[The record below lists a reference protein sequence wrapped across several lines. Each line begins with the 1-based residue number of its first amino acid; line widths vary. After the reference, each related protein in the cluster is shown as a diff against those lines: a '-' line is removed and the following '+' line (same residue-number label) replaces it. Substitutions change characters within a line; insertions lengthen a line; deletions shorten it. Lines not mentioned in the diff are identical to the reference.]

1 MNNILMYVWLLVGF
15 FLLIKGADLFVDG
28 TSSIAKLLKVPSI
41 IIGLTIVAMGTS
53 APEMAVSVGAAIK
66 GQNDIVISNVLG
78 SNIFNLLVVAG
89 GCAVIKGLPVS
100 IDLRKRDFPF
110 SIGIAALLL
119 FFCLNSLIIGGKGF
133 TINRTEGIILFAGL
147 MAYLGF
153 LVYSAVKGRTG
164 LPGDE
169 EIKTMSPLKSVFY
182 TALGIAG
189 IVVGGDLVVDSAS
202 DIAAAFGLSQTII
215 GLTILAVGTSL
226 PELVTSLVATRKGEN
241 DLAMGNVIGS
251 NIFNILGVLGLSA
264 AVSPVKVSGFS
275 VIDLSLFIGF
285 CLIIYLVTYF
295 RNKIERL
302 PGILMVL
309 TYLGYMTYAVM
320 REVF

>member
-15 FLLIKGADLFVDG
+15 FLLVKGADLFVDG

-89 GCAVIKGLPVS
+89 GCAVIKSLPVS

-285 CLIIYLVTYF
+285 CLIIYLVTFF

>member
-89 GCAVIKGLPVS
+89 GCAVIKSLPVS

-251 NIFNILGVLGLSA
+251 NIFNILAVLGLSA

>member
-89 GCAVIKGLPVS
+89 GCAVIKSLPVS

-226 PELVTSLVATRKGEN
+226 TELVTSLVATRKGEN